1 MIVGSPNFL
10 QLFQLQGD
18 QEVSEGKADMKRLD
32 PEEKELLES
41 YERDEWESVPDLE
54 SESDRHRG
62 YAAATLRKDERLI
75 IRISE

>member
-1 MIVGSPNFL
+1 LIVGSPNFL
-10 QLFQLQGD
+10 QFFQLQGD

-54 SESDRHRG
+54 SESDRHWG
-62 YAAATLRKDERLI
+62 CAAATLKKD
-75 IRISE
+75 

>member
-1 MIVGSPNFL
+1 M
-10 QLFQLQGD
+10 
-18 QEVSEGKADMKRLD
+18 SERKADMKRLD

-62 YAAATLRKDERLI
+62 CAAATLKKDERLI